1 MTLKIL
7 TVDDS
12 KTIRTIVKRAFSPYD
27 CEVFEAENG
36 VEGLATAAKIKPD
49 LIVLDLTMPVMTGV
63 EMLEK
68 LKADQTLKTIPVIML
83 TAESGRENV
92 LRIVKLGV
100 NDYIVKP
107 FKGEQLIQRAEKIL
121 KLEPK
126 KEDKSDELLQRYI
139 SQKDNFYILTLP
151 DKITKVVMVELEN
164 VLNKAM
170 EAMAKSGNCILNLQN
185 VVDINVSLV
194 KAILLVLEECQKN
207 KVKVKLVGSSQV
219 SQELKGFSELG
230 GISVYPSFEEAMK

>member
-12 KTIRTIVKRAFSPYD
+12 KTIRTIVKRAFSPFD

-49 LIVLDLTMPVMTGV
+49 LIVLDLTMPVMNGV

-68 LKADQTLKTIPVIML
+68 LKADPNLKTIPVIML

-126 KEDKSDELLQRYI
+126 KEDKADELLQRYV
-139 SQKDNFYILTLP
+139 SQEDSHYVINLP
-151 DKITKVVMVELEN
+151 DKITKVVMVEVET
-164 VLNKAM
+164 VLNKMM
-170 EAMAKSGNCILNLQN
+170 ESLAKTGLCLLNLLN
-185 VVDINVSLV
+185 VTDINVSLV
-194 KAILLVLEECQKN
+194 KVILQVVEECQKH
-207 KVKVKLVGSSQV
+207 KVKVKLVGSQ
-219 SQELKGFSELG
+219 QMANELKGFSELENFN
-230 GISVYPSFEEAMK
+230 IYNNIKEALA

>member
-49 LIVLDLTMPVMTGV
+49 LIVLDLTMPVMNGV

-68 LKADQTLKTIPVIML
+68 LKADPNLKTIPVIML

-126 KEDKSDELLQRYI
+126 KEDKADELLQRYV
-139 SQKDNFYILTLP
+139 SQEDSHYVINLP
-151 DKITKVVMVELEN
+151 DKITKVVMVEVET
-164 VLNKAM
+164 VLNKMM
-170 EAMAKSGNCILNLQN
+170 ESLTKTGICLLNLLN
-185 VVDINVSLV
+185 VTDINVSLV
-194 KAILLVLEECQKN
+194 KVILQVVEECQKH
-207 KVKVKLVGSSQV
+207 KVKVKLVGSPQMAN
-219 SQELKGFSELG
+219 ELKGFSELENFNIYG
-230 GISVYPSFEEAMK
+230 NIKEALA

>member
-12 KTIRTIVKRAFSPYD
+12 KTIRTIVKRAFAPYD

-36 VEGLATAAKIKPD
+36 VEGLAAAAKLKPD

-107 FKGEQLIQRAEKIL
+107 FKGEQLIQRAEKIV

-164 VLNKAM
+164 VLHKTM
-170 EAMAKSGNCILNLQN
+170 EGMAKSGNCILNLQN
-185 VVDINVSLV
+185 VVDINVSLL

-207 KVKVKLVGSSQV
+207 KVKVKLVGSSQM

-230 GISVYPSFEEAMK
+230 GIAVYPSFEEAMK

>member
-12 KTIRTIVKRAFSPYD
+12 KTIRTIVKRAFAPFD

-49 LIVLDLTMPVMTGV
+49 LIVLDLTMPVMNGV

-68 LKADQTLKTIPVIML
+68 LKQDQVLKTIPVIML
-83 TAESGRENV
+83 TAESGRDNV

-107 FKGEQLIQRAEKIL
+107 FKGEQLIQRAEKII

-126 KEDKSDELLQRYI
+126 KEDKTDELLGRYLSQTDGI
-139 SQKDNFYILTLP
+139 SVLSLP
-151 DKITKVVMVELEN
+151 DKITKVVMVEVESILSKKMEDFAKAGTL
-164 VLNKAM
+164 VLNL
-170 EAMAKSGNCILNLQN
+170 LN
-185 VVDINVSLV
+185 VTDINVSLV
-194 KAILLVLEECQKN
+194 KVILTVMEECAKN
-207 KVKVKLVGSSQV
+207 KVKVKLVGSPQMA
-219 SQELKGFSELG
+219 QELKGFSELG
-230 GISVYPSFEEAMK
+230 NVPIFASVEDALK

>member
-12 KTIRTIVKRAFSPYD
+12 KTIRTIVKKAFSPYD

-36 VEGLATAAKIKPD
+36 VEGLSVASKIKPD
-49 LIVLDLTMPVMTGV
+49 LVVLDLTMPVMNGV

-68 LKADQTLKTIPVIML
+68 MKADPTLKAIPVIML
-83 TAESGRENV
+83 TAESGRDNV

-126 KEDKSDELLQRYI
+126 KEDKTDELLERYL
-139 SQKDNFYILTLP
+139 SQKDSYYIINLP
-151 DKITKVVMVELEN
+151 DKITKVVMVEIEN
-164 VLNKAM
+164 VLKKTM
-170 EAMAKSGNCILNLQN
+170 ESLAKTGLCLLNLLN
-185 VVDINVSLV
+185 VAD
-194 KAILLVLEECQKN
+194 
-207 KVKVKLVGSSQV
+207 
-219 SQELKGFSELG
+219 
-230 GISVYPSFEEAMK
+230 

>member
-12 KTIRTIVKRAFSPYD
+12 KTIRTIVKRAFAPYD

-36 VEGLATAAKIKPD
+36 VEGLAAAAKLKPD

-107 FKGEQLIQRAEKIL
+107 FKGEQLIQRAEKIV

-164 VLNKAM
+164 VLHKTM
-170 EAMAKSGNCILNLQN
+170 EGMAKSGNCILNLQN

-207 KVKVKLVGSSQV
+207 KVKVKLVGSSQM

-230 GISVYPSFEEAMK
+230 GIAVYPSFEEAMK